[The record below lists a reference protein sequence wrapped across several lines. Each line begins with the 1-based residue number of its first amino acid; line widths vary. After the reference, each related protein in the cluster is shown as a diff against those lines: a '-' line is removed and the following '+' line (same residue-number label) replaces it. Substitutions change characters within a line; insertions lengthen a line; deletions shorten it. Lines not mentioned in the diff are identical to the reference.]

1 MSLQQNVLPDSITQR
16 LDDYWYGLRFSKL
29 DVPVNNLIAL
39 KQNNTEVSSKV
50 VDALELYLR
59 LKGRDRDKVFHRTA
73 RRNIKYVI
81 KNMWVRRTYSN

>member
-1 MSLQQNVLPDSITQR
+1 MSLQQNVLPDPITQR

-50 VDALELYLR
+50 VDAL
-59 LKGRDRDKVFHRTA
+59 
-73 RRNIKYVI
+73 NCI
-81 KNMWVRRTYSN
+81 